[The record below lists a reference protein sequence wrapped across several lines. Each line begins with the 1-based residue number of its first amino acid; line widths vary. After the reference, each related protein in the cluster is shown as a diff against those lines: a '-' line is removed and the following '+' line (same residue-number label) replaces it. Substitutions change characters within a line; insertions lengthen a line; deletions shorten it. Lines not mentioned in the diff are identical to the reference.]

1 MPCQQRHVSRG
12 DAEGQRHHLES
23 VPTPSASETTKP
35 KLLLLGLGTDKGMFS
50 QKNSGSFMS
59 AGAGDSG
66 GLQPGYCR
74 HEDIGKLCK
83 RDLGPSTPPLPAAL

>member
-1 MPCQQRHVSRG
+1 MPGRGSRQL
-12 DAEGQRHHLES
+12 AEGQRHHLES
-23 VPTPSASETTKP
+23 VPTPSASETMKP

-59 AGAGDSG
+59 SGAGDSG

-74 HEDIGKLCK
+74 REDIGKLCK